1 MSELLLLLLAFFA
14 PPLIAAIVVLRKIKS
29 FKALLITLST
39 AFSEAIFVMITASI
53 WQLILF
59 SKPNDFGSYQGYKS
73 GLSYLFLYLPSTAF
87 LGIIAGST
95 LAVIFYLNLSKKR
108 QIHRSDLMPCL
119 VFGTIVSTILG
130 GLVATPLYTVVYD
143 NLFAENIFPAR
154 DFWISCYIL
163 LSGLVGGGIS
173 AWLSGQAM
181 AVFAQQL
188 SRKQR

>member
-1 MSELLLLLLAFFA
+1 MGELLLLLLAFFA
-14 PPLIAAIVVLRKIKS
+14 PPLIAAIVVLRQDKS
-29 FKALLITLST
+29 FKALFITLSS

-59 SKPNDFGSYQGYKS
+59 SQPNGWGSNQGYKS
-73 GLSYLFLYLPSTAF
+73 GISYLFFYLPSAAF

-95 LAVIFYLNLSKKR
+95 LAVIFYLNVSKKR
-108 QIHRSDLMPCL
+108 QIGRSDLIPCL

-130 GLVATPLYTVVYD
+130 GLVATLLYTVVYD
-143 NLFAENIFPAR
+143 SLFAENIFPAR
-154 DFWISCYIL
+154 DFWLSCYIL